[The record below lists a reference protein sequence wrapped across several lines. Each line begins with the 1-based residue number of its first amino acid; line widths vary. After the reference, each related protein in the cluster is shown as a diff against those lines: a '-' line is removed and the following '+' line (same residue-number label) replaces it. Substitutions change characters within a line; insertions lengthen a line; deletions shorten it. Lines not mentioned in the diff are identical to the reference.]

1 MKVTHKP
8 ADPDYILLN
17 GRHEYQVTAAVSAVV
32 ENGQI
37 TFYRDG
43 EAVLS
48 LSEWDHSEFDTAYVS
63 DRIEQ
68 IVNKRRTN
76 EEAEDVV
83 D

>member
-1 MKVTHKP
+1 MTITHKP
-8 ADPDYILLN
+8 ADPEYILLN

-32 ENGQI
+32 ENGHI

-48 LSEWDHSEFDTAYVS
+48 LSEWDHSEFDIAYVS

-68 IVNKRRTN
+68 IVTDMKARKT
-76 EEAEDVV
+76 
-83 D
+83 